1 MIPAGVNAQKYIT
14 MFEQELVHTRAKDLY
29 RIVATYFQYFEPANA
44 QEALTFLTSFVGY
57 FDNDAQFERIADMIP
72 IHFNRILNFARQ
84 GNPDALPHLN
94 LRNERR

>member
-1 MIPAGVNAQKYIT
+1 MTPVTGNVQNYTGI
-14 MFEQELVHTRAKDLY
+14 FEQK
-29 RIVATYFQYFEPANA
+29 VAHKREKEHIGFVVTYFQYFQPANP
-44 QEALTFLTSFVGY
+44 QEAIAFLRYCVGY

-94 LRNERR
+94 LRNESR